1 MPPTPR
7 VRTFG
12 GVTDYELE
20 HVDRAMNAIAL
31 ITAFAGVK
39 EHGSINAAAL
49 LRTLM
54 SEDEHPEYLMSAV
67 AAIGAVL
74 LNDLAK
80 ATGTAPEVHLQ
91 ALGKAAAVLRTA

>member
-1 MPPTPR
+1 MPRRNGLP
-7 VRTFG
+7 TFG
-12 GVTDYELE
+12 AVSDYEAE

-31 ITAFAGVK
+31 ITAFAGVRQ
-39 EHGSINAAAL
+39 HGSINAASL

-80 ATGTAPEVHLQ
+80 ATGTSPELHLQ
-91 ALGKAAAVLRTA
+91 ALGKAAAVLRIA